1 VEGGGIVKILAE
13 ARRAIMGKVLL
24 ILVVLLGAAAG
35 FGWWWWKGR
44 AEPAVEFVAGRRSD
58 QLVATA
64 ERRDLKYDIEGS
76 GDIEPLVSVD
86 VKPEVTARIDEI
98 NFEIG
103 DIVKQGEVLFRLDE
117 TDVLAEQASAESDV
131 DGARLALAQKQRDF
145 DRAQQLFE
153 RKLVSRE
160 IFEKSRTDQDVAK
173 NSLEKA
179 QRRLKISQ
187 DKVAKTVIHSP
198 VDATALT
205 RSVSV
210 GQLVVGAVSVNS
222 GTILAQLADL
232 SQMQIKTHVNQV
244 DVIKVRH
251 GEEVTFTVDSLPGVE
266 LKGRVELI
274 APIATYKYNI
284 KGFEVRVLITE
295 SDERLRPGMSA
306 NVKIPVA
313 EVKGALTVPISAV
326 FTEED
331 EQTVVYVE
339 SVGGAERREVEVGL
353 STFEFTEIRSG
364 LVGGERVML
373 VKPAMIEERRRS

>member
-1 VEGGGIVKILAE
+1 
-13 ARRAIMGKVLL
+13 MGKVLL
-24 ILVVLLGAAAG
+24 IVLVLLGAAAG
-35 FGWWWWKGR
+35 VGWWLWKGR

-64 ERRDLKYDIEGS
+64 ERRDLRYDIEVS

-86 VKPEVTARIDEI
+86 VKPEVTARIEEI

-103 DIVKQGEVLFRLDE
+103 DTVKEGEVLFRLDE
-117 TDVLAEQASAESDV
+117 TDVLAEQASAETDV
-131 DGARLALAQKQRDF
+131 DGAKLTLAQKQRDF
-145 DRAQQLFE
+145 DRARQLFE
-153 RKLVSRE
+153 RRLVSKE
-160 IFEKSRTDQDVAK
+160 IFEKARTDLDVAQ
-173 NSLEKA
+173 NSLVKA
-179 QRRLKISQ
+179 GRRLKISQ
-187 DKVAKTVIHSP
+187 DKVAKTVIRSP
-198 VDATALT
+198 VNATALT
-205 RSVSV
+205 RPVSV

-222 GTILAQLADL
+222 GTILTQLADL

-251 GEEVTFTVDSLPGVE
+251 GQEVTFTVDSLPGAE

-284 KGFEVRVLITE
+284 KGFEVRVLITL

-313 EVKGALTVPISAV
+313 EVKDALTVPISAV
-326 FTEED
+326 FTED
-331 EQTVVYVE
+331 DDRTVVYVE
-339 SVGGAERREVEVGL
+339 SDGGTERREVEVGL
-353 STFEFTEIRSG
+353 STIEFTEIRSG

-373 VKPAMIEERRRS
+373 VKPTMLEERKRS